1 MTFEIREGLMVKADW
16 IAVDW
21 GTTSLRTWA
30 MSSSGTVLAEAQSDH
45 GMGALRSDGFEAA
58 LLDLI
63 SDWLPA
69 EKTRVIA
76 CGMVGARQG
85 WVEAEYS
92 RVPCAPTASTLTR
105 APTTDPRL
113 DVQILPGVC
122 QMSPADVM
130 RGEETQIAGFQSL
143 NPNFDGVI
151 TLPGSHTKWVHM
163 SAREIVS
170 FQTVM
175 TGEMFA
181 ALSGHTVLRH
191 SVRTDGWDE
200 AAFDTAVDEIL
211 SRPERLAA
219 KLFSLRAEGLL
230 NAMPCETAK
239 ARLSGLL
246 IGAEIAAS
254 KPYWLG
260 QPLAIIGDTDLATL
274 YARALQTQGLDAIR
288 TDATAMTLAGLCAAH
303 TQFTTG
309 PRSGT

>member
-1 MTFEIREGLMVKADW
+1 MIKADW

-21 GTTSLRTWA
+21 GVTSLRAWA
-30 MSSSGTVLAEAQSDH
+30 MGPNGTVLAKARSDK
-45 GMGALRSDGFEAA
+45 GMGSLLPDDFEAA

-63 SDWLPA
+63 TDWLA
-69 EKTRVIA
+69 AGQTRVVA
-76 CGMVGARQG
+76 CGMIGARQG
-85 WVEAEYS
+85 WVEAEYI
-92 RVPCAPTASTLTR
+92 RAPCAPTATKLTR

-113 DVQILPGVC
+113 EVHVVPGVC

-143 NPNFDGVI
+143 HPDFDGVI

-175 TGEMFA
+175 TGELFA

-191 SVRTDGWDE
+191 FVISEGWDA
-200 AAFDTAVDEIL
+200 AAFDTAVDEVL
-211 SRPERLAA
+211 SRPEKLAA

-230 NAMPCETAK
+230 NAMPNETAK

-260 QPLAIIGDTDLATL
+260 QPLALIGDTTLAAL
-274 YARALQTQGLDAIR
+274 YARALKAQGVEAIR
-288 TDATAMTLAGLCAAH
+288 TDATAMTLAGLVAAH
-303 TQFTTG
+303 AQLTA
-309 PRSGT
+309 PPVAP